1 MAVTQTGPPRVAL
14 GPAPPAARPPDR
26 SPWPRR
32 LVWLVA
38 VVLVLAVGLIV
49 FVPGF
54 PERWVVDVTAWFDDF
69 REWAIR
75 NRETSPIFV
84 YFLTP
89 IGDAIEWLYETMLT
103 ILERMTWLGLVVGAS
118 VLAGFV
124 AGWRMALLTAA
135 GVLSFGILGV
145 WEPALETMA
154 LLSISVTLALLIG
167 IPVGIWA
174 GRRPNVEKV
183 LRPILDAMQTIPAYS
198 YLLPFVL
205 LFGIGIPPA
214 LLATLAFALPPA
226 IRLTALG
233 VRDVPRTSLE
243 VAESFGST
251 TRQELRLV
259 QVPLAKPSIML
270 GVNQTIMMALGIVV
284 IAAFIGASGLGQSV
298 LDGLQ
303 AFDVGAAL
311 NGGVAIVVMAIVL
324 DRVTTAWSKRDRTRR
339 RPLTVAGRAVTK
351 RMQVVL
357 AVAAAVVAVVI
368 GREVLRQQAF
378 PEEYETD
385 LLARI
390 ANEIVA
396 WSQETLGNAISA
408 LSDFLLLYVLD
419 PIQRLFVEEPWWIV
433 AGLFAALAWRLKGFR
448 LAALVFACMVGLGLL
463 GMWTFSMATLSL
475 VLVSVAL
482 TLLFAIPLGILCAKS
497 DAFERVSRPVLDAM
511 QTMPAFVYL
520 VPVLLLIEPG
530 RVPAVIA
537 SFIYALPV
545 GIRLTNLGI
554 RQVPREIVEA
564 GNAYGATSMQLLR
577 KVQLP
582 LAKPS
587 ILLGVNQTIMMVLS
601 VVIIAGLIGAAG
613 LGQEVVFALGRQE
626 IGRGVVAGVCIL
638 LLAIVLDRITQ
649 AMGSAPRTMR
659 GPVGA
664 LGFVR
669 WPRLRAI
676 VPDGP
681 DGGTADDDDQGD
693 EEGREVEG

>member
-1 MAVTQTGPPRVAL
+1 VAVTHTRAPRVAVE
-14 GPAPPAARPPDR
+14 PAPPVAHPPER

-32 LVWLVA
+32 IVWIVVVVA
-38 VVLVLAVGLIV
+38 VLALGLIL

-54 PERWVVDVTAWFDDF
+54 PDRWIVDVTAWFDDF
-69 REWAIR
+69 REWAIQ
-75 NRETSPIFV
+75 NRETSPLFV

-89 IGDAIEWLYETMLT
+89 IANAMDAVYDGVLT
-103 ILERMTWLGLVVGAS
+103 ILERMTWLGLVVGAAM
-118 VLAGFV
+118 LAGVV
-124 AGWRMALLTAA
+124 AGWRMALLAAA

-145 WEPALETMA
+145 WDAALETMA
-154 LLSISVTLALLIG
+154 LLLIAVTLALLIG
-167 IPVGIWA
+167 IPLGIWA
-174 GRRPNVEKV
+174 GRRPNVERV

-233 VRDVPRTSLE
+233 VRDVPTSSLE
-243 VAESFGST
+243 VAESFGTT

-284 IAAFIGASGLGQSV
+284 IAAFIGADGLGQSV

-303 AFDVGAAL
+303 RFNVGAAL

-324 DRVTTAWSKRDRTRR
+324 DRVTTAWSMRSRTRR
-339 RPLTVAGRAVTK
+339 RPFRLGGRVLSRRTLI
-351 RMQVVL
+351 VL
-357 AVAAAVVAVVI
+357 AVAVTAVAVIV
-368 GREVLRQQAF
+368 GRQVLRQQAF
-378 PEEYETD
+378 PEAYETD
-385 LLARI
+385 ALARL
-390 ANEIVA
+390 ANSIVD
-396 WSQETLGNAISA
+396 WSQQTLGNAINA

-419 PIQRLFVEEPWWIV
+419 PIERLFVEEPWWIV
-433 AGLFAALAWRLKGFR
+433 AGLFAALAWKLKGAR
-448 LAALVFACMVGLGLL
+448 LAALVFACMAGLGLL

-497 DAFERVSRPVLDAM
+497 DAFERISKPILDAM

-554 RQVPREIVEA
+554 RKVPKEIVEA
-564 GNAYGATSMQLLR
+564 GDAYGATSMQLLW

-582 LAKPS
+582 LARAS

-613 LGQEVVFALGRQE
+613 LGQEVVFALGKQQ

-676 VPDGP
+676 LP
-681 DGGTADDDDQGD
+681 GGTEPTADDDGD
-693 EEGREVEG
+693 EEGREVQG